1 MKRLFIEIFT
11 LNKATGLANKL
22 TKDPIIGDITT
33 SSDGHT
39 EEYDEEVSNG
49 QVRDELVRHGLHAFV
64 EENKIDDEEIADQ
77 ADHEYNR
84 VDEEEYMIGEVAEM

>member
-1 MKRLFIEIFT
+1 MFT

-22 TKDPIIGDITT
+22 TKEPIMRDITT
-33 SSDGHT
+33 SSDGHA

-49 QVRDELVRHGLHAFV
+49 QVRDELVRHGLHALV
-64 EENKIDDEEIADQ
+64 EEDKIDDEEIADQ